1 MIVIPYYDGYV
12 LDVPVQAN
20 DVLVLLIQ
28 QILLMF
34 HSREEIEALQGPG
47 CIPWW
52 ISCNDSCSLVCAPT
66 LQINFRPPTLK
77 PLFLLFIISTHKI
90 MKRVLHIVLWEK
102 SSTTLWDLETVFL
115 DEAEVLASRL
125 NQIVLHIM
133 FCMILKNYLTNTLQL
148 GWIEW
153 FERTSE

>member
-1 MIVIPYYDGYV
+1 VPLSNQILFKFCNDMIVIPYYDGYV

-90 MKRVLHIVLWEK
+90 MKRVLHIVL
-102 SSTTLWDLETVFL
+102 
-115 DEAEVLASRL
+115 
-125 NQIVLHIM
+125 
-133 FCMILKNYLTNTLQL
+133 
-148 GWIEW
+148 
-153 FERTSE
+153 

>member
-28 QILLMF
+28 QMLLMF

-77 PLFLLFIISTHKI
+77 PLFYAVHYSYSQNNEKSIAYSAMRKI
-90 MKRVLHIVLWEK
+90 QYNIMRFRDSIFRRSRSFRWSFKSNSATYHVLHDPEK
-102 SSTTLWDLETVFL
+102 LPHKYVTAWM
-115 DEAEVLASRL
+115 
-125 NQIVLHIM
+125 N
-133 FCMILKNYLTNTLQL
+133 
-148 GWIEW
+148 
-153 FERTSE
+153 

>member
-1 MIVIPYYDGYV
+1 MIVISYYDGYV
-12 LDVPVQAN
+12 LDAPVQAN

-34 HSREEIEALQGPG
+34 HSREEIEALQRQG

-77 PLFLLFIISTHKI
+77 PSFMLFIISTHKI
-90 MKRVLHIVLWEK
+90 MKSIAYSAMRKIQYNFMRFRN
-102 SSTTLWDLETVFL
+102 LETQYF
-115 DEAEVLASRL
+115 
-125 NQIVLHIM
+125 
-133 FCMILKNYLTNTLQL
+133 
-148 GWIEW
+148 
-153 FERTSE
+153 